1 MSEQIV
7 HPRISAR
14 YLDSFVGRHV
24 MLVGKVLQVQGK
36 QATVD
41 SDGTVTVLLDQLSEV
56 VGGSCVQ
63 VLGKVNSDLTIK
75 SYQAQDLGPDV
86 DLAVY
91 AAVVEATHK
100 HKELFVSES

>member
-41 SDGTVTVLLDQLSEV
+41 SDGTVTVLLDQV
-56 VGGSCVQ
+56 
-63 VLGKVNSDLTIK
+63 I
-75 SYQAQDLGPDV
+75 QASHSSSKRNI
-86 DLAVY
+86 Y
-91 AAVVEATHK
+91 
-100 HKELFVSES
+100 